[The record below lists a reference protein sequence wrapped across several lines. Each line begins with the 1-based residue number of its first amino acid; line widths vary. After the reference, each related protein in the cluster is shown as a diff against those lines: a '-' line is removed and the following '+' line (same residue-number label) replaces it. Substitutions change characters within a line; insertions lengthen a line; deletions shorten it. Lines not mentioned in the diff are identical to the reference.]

1 LERRQNESSNMNN
14 SDTTGNSKFKK
25 ITLNDIAN
33 KTGVSAMTVSR
44 VVSGRGVVA
53 ESTRKKILS
62 AVEQMDYR
70 PNIVARI
77 LSSQRTMTIGVIIP
91 KIKQVFL
98 DNYIAQIMSGVMT
111 VVKQQDYRLM
121 IYPVEKYEKSGNLYL
136 DIVRSKLLD
145 GLIMLKPRN
154 DDPNLESLIDSGF
167 PAVLINHRTV
177 DQRVNFIDTKNIE
190 GAKIAVNYLF
200 EKGCR
205 NIAFISGS
213 KEESNGIDRLTGYK
227 EAMRQLGLDVKTD
240 WIIEANFD
248 AGQACQAVDML
259 LDGPTIPDAI
269 FCADDY
275 MAIAAMER
283 LIEREIAVPDD
294 IAVVGFNNIDIAK
307 YTRPALTTIK
317 QPLLMIGKLAAESLI
332 ALIERNCMPPIQKY
346 LDLQLIVRESA

>member
-1 LERRQNESSNMNN
+1 M
-14 SDTTGNSKFKK
+14 GNSEKTSTDKLKK
-25 ITLNDIAN
+25 ITLNDIAM

-44 VVSGRGVVA
+44 VVSGKGIVA
-53 ESTRKKILS
+53 ETTRKKIHKTI
-62 AVEQMDYR
+62 EQMDYR
-70 PNIVARI
+70 PNLIARI

-91 KIKQVFL
+91 KVKQVFL
-98 DNYIAQIMSGVMT
+98 DNYIAQILSGVMT

-121 IYPVEKYEKSGNLYL
+121 IYPIEEYEKSSNLYL
-136 DIVRSKLLD
+136 DIARSKLLD
-145 GLIMLKPRN
+145 GLIMLKPRIN
-154 DDPNLESLIDSGF
+154 DPNLESLIDSGF
-167 PAVLINHRTV
+167 PSVLINHRTV

-190 GAKIAVNYLF
+190 GAEIAVNYLF

-213 KEESNGIDRLTGYK
+213 KEESNGIDRLNGYK
-227 EAMRQLGLDVKTD
+227 KAMNRLGLMLNPI

-248 AGQACQAVDML
+248 AGRAYRAVDCL
-259 LDGPTIPDAI
+259 LNGPTVPDAI

-275 MAIAAMER
+275 MAIAVMER
-283 LIEREIAVPDD
+283 LNECEIVVPDD
-294 IAVVGFNNIDIAK
+294 IAVIGFNNIDIAN

-332 ALIERNCMPPIQKY
+332 ELIEHNCKPPIQKL